1 MTIDYFAMAADA
13 ARRATRKSEP
23 TLVERWTEKREHDP
37 TLCIVCQNEPR
48 RLITDDIEDE
58 TCGSMA
64 CREAWY
70 GEVAERH

>member
-1 MTIDYFAMAADA
+1 MTIDYFAYAMDLARHAAKRD
-13 ARRATRKSEP
+13 
-23 TLVERWTEKREHDP
+23 VKREHDP

-70 GEVAERH
+70 SEVAERH